1 MPPGGYPLI
10 DSASPKGMSLT
21 FFTPRAS
28 AAALRLT
35 LLSPGTTRRTYS
47 PLLVFETRF
56 LVILWRS
63 MPVASEASAV
73 WTVSSL
79 SMNLCQTPFSFR

>member
-73 WTVSSL
+73 WTVSCL
-79 SMNLCQTPFSFR
+79 SMNRCQTPFSFR